1 MPARMQ
7 NKGNLL
13 LGGKAKW
20 DSHFGRQVGSFLHS
34 HVMLPYDSA
43 IPLLGI
49 YKGVE
54 NLCLHKNMQMDVY
67 GNFIHNYPKLET
79 NKISFNK

>member
-20 DSHFGRQVGSFLHS
+20 DSHLGGQLGSFLHS

-49 YKGVE
+49 YK
-54 NLCLHKNMQMDVY
+54 
-67 GNFIHNYPKLET
+67 
-79 NKISFNK
+79 